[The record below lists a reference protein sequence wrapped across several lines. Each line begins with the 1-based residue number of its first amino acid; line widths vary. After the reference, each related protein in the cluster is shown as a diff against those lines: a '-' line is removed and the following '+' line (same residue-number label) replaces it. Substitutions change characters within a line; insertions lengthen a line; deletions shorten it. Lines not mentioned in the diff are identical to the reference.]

1 MLRSLRPLHFFVP
14 DKRSIAAGPSIERA
28 ASAEAGEIR
37 LRGHWNL
44 KGLGRSLP
52 ETSRLLKEYATDSQ
66 AGWNLE
72 SVDALDSAGALL
84 LLQAWG
90 GKPPQKL
97 ILRPEHEPLFA
108 RSQRAEKELPPPP
121 VDRLY
126 PLIVLGRLALK
137 FASHAQGFLVLLG
150 QLAIDTARLFAD
162 PARTPWREVSATVYK
177 TGLLAMPITGL
188 VGFLIGVVI
197 SYLSAQQLQAYG
209 ADIFIINILGVSIVR
224 ELGPVLAAILIA
236 GRSGSSMTAQIGVM
250 RVTQELDALGALGIS
265 QTQRLILP
273 KIAALAISLPLIVL
287 WTDAMALFG
296 GMVTVKLQLGIGFEH
311 FVSRLPDTV
320 PIANLWI
327 GVGKGVVFG
336 ILIAAIASHFGLR
349 IKPNTESLGAGT
361 TSSVVTSITAV
372 ILTDAVFAIVFSN
385 TGI

>member
-1 MLRSLRPLHFFVP
+1 MADSLSLP
-14 DKRSIAAGPSIERA
+14 SAPSIERVD
-28 ASAEAGEIR
+28 AGNAHEIR
-37 LRGHWNL
+37 LGGDWNL
-44 KGLGRSLP
+44 KGLSRSLP
-52 ETSRLLKEYATDSQ
+52 ELSERVQEFAADPQ
-66 AGWNLE
+66 AHWNLE
-72 SVDALDSAGALL
+72 GINTLDTAGSLV

-90 GKPPQKL
+90 DQQPGTLLLK
-97 ILRPEHEPLFA
+97 PEHEALFE
-108 RSQRAEKELPPPP
+108 RNRHAEKELPPARTDPF
-121 VDRLY
+121 Y
-126 PLIVLGRLALK
+126 PIIVLGRLAFK
-137 FASHAQGFLVLLG
+137 FASHAHAFLSLVG
-150 QLAIDTARLFAD
+150 QLAIDFFRLALA
-162 PARTPWREVSATVYK
+162 PALIPWREISATVYK
-177 TGLLAMPITGL
+177 TGLLALPITGL
-188 VGFLIGVVI
+188 VGFLIGVVL

-273 KIAALAISLPLIVL
+273 KIIALSISLPLIVL

-311 FVSRLPDTV
+311 FLNRLPDTV

-336 ILIAAIASHFGLR
+336 MLIAAIASHFGLR

-372 ILTDAVFAIVFSN
+372 ILTDAVFAVVFSKV
-385 TGI
+385 GL

>member
-1 MLRSLRPLHFFVP
+1 MP
-14 DKRSIAAGPSIERA
+14 DNRTA
-28 ASAEAGEIR
+28 ASAPTIEHAGDSGAPEIR
-37 LRGHWNL
+37 LGGDWNL
-44 KGLGRSLP
+44 KGLSQALP
-52 ETSRLLKEYATDSQ
+52 ATSARLKEFAADSQ
-66 AGWNLE
+66 AHWNLE
-72 SVDALDSAGALL
+72 AVDALDSAGSLL
-84 LLQAWG
+84 LLEAWG
-90 GKPPQKL
+90 GKPPANL
-97 ILRPEHEPLFA
+97 ALRPEHQALLE
-108 RSQRAEKELPPPP
+108 RNQRAEKELPAPPFDP
-121 VDRLY
+121 FY
-126 PLIVLGRLALK
+126 PILVLGKLAFK
-137 FASHAQGFLVLLG
+137 FASHAHGFLALLG
-150 QLAIDTARLFAD
+150 QLLIDIARIASG
-162 PARTPWREVSATVYK
+162 PARIPWREISATVYK
-177 TGLLAMPITGL
+177 TGLLALPITGL

-273 KIAALAISLPLIVL
+273 KIIALSVSLPLIVL

-311 FVSRLPDTV
+311 FLNRLPDTV

-372 ILTDAVFAIVFSN
+372 ILTDAVFAIIFSK

>member
-1 MLRSLRPLHFFVP
+1 MPA
-14 DKRSIAAGPSIERA
+14 KRSAAAGPTIERTA
-28 ASAEAGEIR
+28 AGEAAEIR

-44 KGLGRSLP
+44 KGLGQSLP
-52 ETSRLLKEYATDSQ
+52 ETSRRLQECAADSQ
-66 AGWNLE
+66 VGWNLE

-84 LLQAWG
+84 LLKAWD
-90 GKPPQKL
+90 GKPPENL
-97 ILRPEHEPLFA
+97 VLRPEHEALFA
-108 RSQRAEKELPPPP
+108 RSQRAEKELPAPPP
-121 VDRLY
+121 DRLH
-126 PLIVLGRLALK
+126 PLIALGRVAFK
-137 FASHAQGFLVLLG
+137 FASHAHGFLALLG
-150 QLAIDTARLFAD
+150 QLVIDTARLLAE
-162 PARTPWREVSATVYK
+162 PARIPWREISATVYK

-265 QTQRLILP
+265 HTQRLILP

-320 PIANLWI
+320 PIANLWL
-327 GVGKGVVFG
+327 GLGKGVVFG
-336 ILIAAIASHFGLR
+336 ILIAAVASHFGLR

-372 ILTDAVFAIVFSN
+372 ILADAVFAIVFSK
-385 TGI
+385 TGIS

>member
-1 MLRSLRPLHFFVP
+1 MPDHAVP
-14 DKRSIAAGPSIERA
+14 TGPEIERITD
-28 ASAEAGEIR
+28 AGTAEIR

-44 KGLGRSLP
+44 KGLGGSLP
-52 ETSRLLKEYATDSQ
+52 ETSQRLKEYAAD
-66 AGWNLE
+66 AEANWNLE
-72 SVDALDSAGALL
+72 SVDALDSAGSLL

-90 GKPPQKL
+90 GKPPAKL
-97 ILRPEHEPLFA
+97 TLRPEHQALFA
-108 RSQRAEKELPPPP
+108 RNQRAEQELPPAP
-121 VDRLY
+121 VDPLY
-126 PLIVLGRLALK
+126 PIIVLGQLGYK
-137 FASHAQGFLVLLG
+137 FANHTFGFLVLLG
-150 QLAIDTARLFAD
+150 QLAIDIGRLVAD
-162 PARTPWREVSATVYK
+162 PARTPWREFSATIYK

-273 KIAALAISLPLIVL
+273 KIAALAVSLPLIVL

-311 FVSRLPDTV
+311 FLSRLPDTV

-372 ILTDAVFAIVFSN
+372 ILTDAVFAVVFSKV
-385 TGI
+385 GI

>member
-1 MLRSLRPLHFFVP
+1 MPDRSAP
-14 DKRSIAAGPSIERA
+14 IAPPTLELVKADNGREVRLAGD
-28 ASAEAGEIR
+28 
-37 LRGHWNL
+37 WNL
-44 KGLGRSLP
+44 KGFSQRLP
-52 ETSRLLKEYATDSQ
+52 DVKQRLQELASD
-66 AGWNLE
+66 ANARWNLE
-72 SVDALDSAGALL
+72 DVSALDSAGSLI

-90 GKPPQKL
+90 GKQPAELLLK
-97 ILRPEHEPLFA
+97 PEHQALLE
-108 RSQRAEKELPPPP
+108 RNQRAEKELPPLPFDP
-121 VDRLY
+121 FY
-126 PLIVLGRLALK
+126 PILVLGNLAFK
-137 FASHAQGFLVLLG
+137 FASHAHGFLVLVG
-150 QLAIDTARLFAD
+150 QLALDLFRLALA
-162 PARTPWREVSATVYK
+162 PARIPWREISATIFK
-177 TGLLAMPITGL
+177 TGLLALPITGL
-188 VGFLIGVVI
+188 VGFLIGIVL

-273 KIAALAISLPLIVL
+273 KVIALAISLPLIVL

-311 FVSRLPDTV
+311 FVNRLPDV
-320 PIANLWI
+320 MPIANMWI
-327 GVGKGVVFG
+327 GVGKGAIFG

-372 ILTDAVFAIVFSN
+372 ILTDAVFAVIFSKV
-385 TGI
+385 GV